1 MQGGSTSLPAQGK
14 DVSMNHCIV
23 KLMLIGCLCSMITL
37 SSLWAFTHTVKQ
49 DGSGNFINIQDA
61 IVAASN
67 ADTILVYPGVYVENV
82 DFIGK
87 ALTVNS
93 LEALEGDRSYVHR
106 TIIDGNRTN
115 PCVSFINGVL
125 EATLRGFTLRNGMG
139 SFRSGDEL
147 EARGGGVLILQT
159 GRVNLTNCDIT
170 SNVAALGAGVYS
182 KGGHLYL
189 SGVNIFE
196 NQSVYSGAGLEICA
210 DVQQNT
216 SITFDPDNLCSIY
229 SNYGQSP
236 VDIVIVQLLA
246 DVEIN
251 LDLFTIAQPTDF
263 YIGRI
268 MNHLEYFDYTDT
280 INIQRGLRSEVNH
293 DLYVSPT
300 GNDANSGLS
309 PSQAMKSITKA
320 LHHIE
325 ADSLDIKTVHVL
337 PGIYREAADGQIFPL
352 PLKSNVNLIGAGSE
366 QTILIA
372 DSALPPMVSIM
383 IASQE
388 LKNSSI
394 KGFTLLSENEDRN
407 FPFVLFK
414 RSTNV
419 KVSDIV
425 IRDMKVIDW
434 GAFNFMD
441 WNSSEIDS
449 LVLENITTDEI
460 AFYAMN
466 IESGSISNCRFENI
480 NSLYTTDDPVF
491 TGRGMIDI
499 WFSGTLSMDNCE
511 FRDLSVVNNQPIF
524 HVSNISYYIGEQSEV
539 NITNC
544 LFAGLRTNAQS
555 PIAFFTE
562 DLGTYKVS
570 NCTFYDNYG
579 AYAAVAIS
587 GHMSMRNNIFFNPD
601 APKEIHIYHVPPVEM
616 YYSKLDFDYNLIR
629 GGYSSIN
636 KPGNL
641 SILLWG
647 EHNLD
652 QEPAFTSTELSDPFF
667 LHLSSESLCID
678 AGTPD
683 ISLLDL
689 PPYDLANN
697 WRVWNGRID
706 MGCFEYGSQPWVSI
720 DDPVAPVLP
729 ESSITAYPNPFSGF
743 TSIKVRS
750 LGSQSVRDD
759 RLDRADIT
767 IYNIKGQRVKS
778 ISLDPATVSE
788 QVTYWD
794 GRGAD
799 NIKCASG
806 IYFINLR
813 VNGKRIDSKKVT
825 FIR

>member
-1 MQGGSTSLPAQGK
+1 
-14 DVSMNHCIV
+14 MNHCIV
-23 KLMLIGCLCSMITL
+23 KLVLIGCLCSMITL
-37 SSLWAFTHTVKQ
+37 SSLWALTHTVRQ
-49 DGSGNFINIQDA
+49 DGSGDFSHIQAA
-61 IVAASN
+61 IEAAN
-67 ADTILVYPGVYVENV
+67 NGDTILVYPGVYVENV
-82 DFIGK
+82 GFMGK

-93 LEALEGDRSYVHR
+93 LEALEGDRTYVHS

-115 PCVSFINGVL
+115 PCVSFINGNL

-139 SFRSGDEL
+139 SFRSGEEL

-170 SNVAALGAGVYS
+170 DNVAALGGGVYS
-182 KGGHLYL
+182 YGGPLYL

-196 NQSVYSGAGLEICA
+196 NRGVYGGAGLLISA

-280 INIQRGLRSEVNH
+280 FNIQRGLRNEVNH

-352 PLKSNVNLIGAGSE
+352 PLKSNVNLVGAGSE

-372 DSALPPMVSIM
+372 DSALPPMVSTM
-383 IASQE
+383 IAGQTERNVS
-388 LKNSSI
+388 L

-407 FPFVLFK
+407 FPLVLFK
-414 RSTNV
+414 RSTNL

-425 IRDMKVIDW
+425 IRDMKVIDL
-434 GAFNFMD
+434 GAFNVMD

-449 LVLENITTDEI
+449 LVLENITTEEI

-480 NSLYTTDDPVF
+480 NSQYITDDPVMG
-491 TGRGMIDI
+491 GRAMIDI

-511 FRDLSVVNNQPIF
+511 FRDLSVVNDQPIF
-524 HVSNISYYIGEQSEV
+524 HVSNKSYYIGEQSEV

-544 LFAGLRTNAQS
+544 LFTGLRTNAQR
-555 PIAFFTE
+555 PISFFTE
-562 DLGTYKVS
+562 DLGSYKVA

-629 GGYSSIN
+629 GGYTNIN

-652 QEPAFTSTELSDPFF
+652 QEPAFASTELSDPFF
-667 LHLSSESLCID
+667 LHLSSESPCID

-683 ISLLDL
+683 VSMLGL

-697 WRVWNGRID
+697 WRVWNDRID

-720 DDPVAPVLP
+720 DDPVVPVMP
-729 ESSITAYPNPFSGF
+729 GINMSAYPNPFNSLINIVVSSS
-743 TSIKVRS
+743 SISFGKPELRGEAS
-750 LGSQSVRDD
+750 IS
-759 RLDRADIT
+759 
-767 IYNIKGQRVKS
+767 IYNIKGQKVKNMLLYEDKAGEFS
-778 ISLDPATVSE
+778 T
-788 QVTYWD
+788 QWD
-794 GRGAD
+794 GKD
-799 NIKCASG
+799 QNNSQCASG
-806 IYFINLR
+806 IYFMNLQISGR
-813 VNGKRIDSKKVT
+813 NVSSKKVT
-825 FIR
+825 YIR

>member
-1 MQGGSTSLPAQGK
+1 
-14 DVSMNHCIV
+14 
-23 KLMLIGCLCSMITL
+23 MITL
-37 SSLWAFTHTVKQ
+37 SSLWALTHTVRQ
-49 DGSGNFINIQDA
+49 DGSGDFSHIQAA
-61 IVAASN
+61 IEAAN
-67 ADTILVYPGVYVENV
+67 NGDTILVYPGVYVENV
-82 DFIGK
+82 YFNGK

-93 LEALEGDRSYVHR
+93 LEALEGDRTYVHS

-115 PCVSFINGVL
+115 PCVSFINGNL

-139 SFRSGDEL
+139 SFRSGEEL

-170 SNVAALGAGVYS
+170 DNVAALGGGVYS
-182 KGGHLYL
+182 YGGPLYL

-196 NQSVYSGAGLEICA
+196 NRGVYGGAGLLISA

-263 YIGRI
+263 YLGRI

-309 PSQAMKSITKA
+309 PDQAMKSITKA
-320 LHHIE
+320 LHQIK

-352 PLKSNVNLIGAGSE
+352 PLKSNVNLVGAGSE

-383 IASQE
+383 IAGQTERNVS
-388 LKNSSI
+388 L

-407 FPFVLFK
+407 FPLVLFK
-414 RSTNV
+414 RSTNL

-425 IRDMKVIDW
+425 IRDMKVIDL
-434 GAFNFMD
+434 GAFNVMD

-480 NSLYTTDDPVF
+480 NSQYITDDPVMG
-491 TGRGMIDI
+491 GRAMIDI

-511 FRDLSVVNNQPIF
+511 FRDLSVVNDQPIF
-524 HVSNISYYIGEQSEV
+524 HVSNKSYYIGEQSEV

-544 LFAGLRTNAQS
+544 LFTGLRTNAQR

-562 DLGTYKVS
+562 DLGTYKVA

-601 APKEIHIYHVPPVEM
+601 APKEIHMYQVPPAEL
-616 YYSKLDFDYNLIR
+616 YYSKLDFDYNLIP
-629 GGYSSIN
+629 GGLSSIN
-636 KPGNL
+636 KPGHL
-641 SILLWG
+641 SVLIWG
-647 EHNLD
+647 EHNLN
-652 QEPAFTSTELSDPFF
+652 QEPGFMSTELSDPFF
-667 LHLSSESLCID
+667 LHLSSASPCID

-683 ISLLDL
+683 ISELGL
-689 PPYDLANN
+689 PPYDLAGNQ
-697 WRVWNGRID
+697 RVWNGRID
-706 MGCFEYGSQPWVSI
+706 MGVFECGSQPWVSNN
-720 DDPVAPVLP
+720 DQVAPAIP
-729 ESSITAYPNPFSGF
+729 ETNITAYPNPFSRF
-743 TSIKVRS
+743 TNIKVIS
-750 LGSQSVRDD
+750 LDSQGVRDQ
-759 RLDRADIT
+759 RIDRADIT

-778 ISLDPATVSE
+778 ISLDPAKTSE
-788 QVTYWD
+788 QITYWD
-794 GRGAD
+794 GRDAD
-799 NIKCASG
+799 NIRCASG
-806 IYFINLR
+806 IYFINLI
-813 VNGKRIDSKKVT
+813 VNGKRISSKKVT
-825 FIR
+825 YIR

>member
-1 MQGGSTSLPAQGK
+1 MKYYYLRLSLIALMYSLLVSISATS
-14 DVSMNHCIV
+14 V
-23 KLMLIGCLCSMITL
+23 
-37 SSLWAFTHTVKQ
+37 THIVKQ
-49 DGSGNFINIQDA
+49 DGSGDFSRIQAA
-61 IVAASN
+61 IEAAN
-67 ADTILVYPGVYVENV
+67 NGDTILVYPGVYVENV
-82 DFIGK
+82 YFNGK

-93 LEALEGDRSYVHR
+93 LEALEGDRSYVQS

-115 PCVSFINGVL
+115 PCVSFIDGNL

-139 SFRSGDEL
+139 SFMYDDQEL
-147 EARGGGVLILQT
+147 EAWGGGVFMAQS

-170 SNVAALGAGVYS
+170 NNVAAQGAGVWS
-182 KGGHLYL
+182 CGGPLYL

-196 NQSVYSGAGLEICA
+196 NRGVFSGGGLLICA
-210 DVQQNT
+210 DYEQNT
-216 SITFDPDNLCSIY
+216 SVTFDPDNLCSVY
-229 SNYGQSP
+229 SNHGQGP
-236 VDIVIVQLLA
+236 VDIVIVQMLS

-251 LDLFTIAQPTDF
+251 LDLFTVAQPTDF

-268 MNHLEYFDYTDT
+268 MNHLGYFDYTDT

-309 PSQAMKSITKA
+309 PDQAMKSITKA
-320 LHHIE
+320 LHQIK

-337 PGIYREAADGQIFPL
+337 PGIYREAADGQIFSL

-372 DSALPPMVSIM
+372 DSARPPMVRTM
-383 IASQE
+383 IAGQS
-388 LKNSSI
+388 LRNISLS
-394 KGFTLLSENEDRN
+394 GFTLLSENEDRN
-407 FPFVLFK
+407 FPIMLGE
-414 RSTNV
+414 RSTNL
-419 KVSDIV
+419 KVNDIV

-434 GAFNFMD
+434 GAFNVMD

-480 NSLYTTDDPVF
+480 NSQYITDDPVMG
-491 TGRGMIDI
+491 GRAMIDI

-511 FRDLSVVNNQPIF
+511 FRDLSVVNDQPIF
-524 HVSNISYYIGEQSEV
+524 HVSNKSYYIGEQSEV

-544 LFAGLRTNAQS
+544 LFTGLRTNAQR

-587 GHMSMRNNIFFNPD
+587 GHMSMRNNIFYNPE
-601 APKEIHIYHVPPVEM
+601 APKEIHMYQVPPAEL

-629 GGYSSIN
+629 GGLSSIN
-636 KPGNL
+636 KPGHL
-641 SILLWG
+641 SVLIWG
-647 EHNLD
+647 EHNLN
-652 QEPAFTSTELSDPFF
+652 QEPGFMSTELSDPFF
-667 LHLSSESLCID
+667 LHLSSESPCID

-683 ISLLDL
+683 ISMLGL
-689 PPYDLANN
+689 PPYDLAGNQ
-697 WRVWNGRID
+697 RVWNGRID
-706 MGCFEYGSQPWVSI
+706 MGVFECGSQPWVSNN
-720 DDPVAPVLP
+720 DQVAPAIP
-729 ESSITAYPNPFSGF
+729 ETNITAYPNPFSRF
-743 TSIKVRS
+743 TNIKVIS
-750 LGSQSVRDD
+750 LDSQGVGDQRI
-759 RLDRADIT
+759 DRADIT

-778 ISLDPATVSE
+778 ISLDPAKTSE
-788 QVTYWD
+788 QITYWD
-794 GRGAD
+794 GRDAD
-799 NIKCASG
+799 NIRCASG
-806 IYFINLR
+806 IYFINLI
-813 VNGKRIDSKKVT
+813 VNGKRISSKKVT
-825 FIR
+825 YIR